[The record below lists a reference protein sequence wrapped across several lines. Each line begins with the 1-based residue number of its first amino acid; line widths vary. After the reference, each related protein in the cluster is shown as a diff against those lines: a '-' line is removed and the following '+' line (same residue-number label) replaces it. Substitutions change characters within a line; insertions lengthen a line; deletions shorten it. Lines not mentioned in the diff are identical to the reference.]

1 MADRKRILVADD
13 DPDLLEL
20 LKMDLTFQGY
30 EILAAAN
37 GKDALQIA
45 MAEKVDLVLLDVMM
59 PYIDGYH
66 VAYEITNKL
75 GAKAP
80 QIMLM
85 TSRDTTREKGIALMS
100 GAAEVMQKPFE
111 MAALHVKLQEV
122 LSKPPSNQ

>member
-13 DPDLLEL
+13 DPDLLSL
-20 LKMDLTFQGY
+20 LEMDLGNQGY
-30 EILAAAN
+30 EILSAAN

-45 MAEKVDLVLLDVMM
+45 LAEKLDLCLLDVMM

-80 QIMLM
+80 RILIM
-85 TSRDTTREKGIALMS
+85 TSRDTTREKGVALMS
-100 GAAEVMQKPFE
+100 GAEEVVQKPFE
-111 MAALHVKLQEV
+111 MAALHSKISEV
-122 LSKPPSNQ
+122 LAKQK